1 MGLCSEQWL
10 LTHVEKCYWTEWGV
24 YLSQGVSK
32 VAKFDLILPPSF
44 NHVKHT
50 NMAVIRWLSRC
61 SISSMSQSVSSMDQA
76 TWIFWLLFPFGL
88 LILACLCASASS
100 DLQDRNQ
107 NCFSL
112 FPEETLQSLPREP
125 LGVRVYW
132 LCALKL
138 NTVFWW
144 CCPTHSV
151 SSVKLHLIHIWVLER
166 RGRAWAAEETNTT
179 NSSVY
184 YILKRQH
191 LNTACLYYLNT
202 HISFCPVLPC

>member
-1 MGLCSEQWL
+1 MGLYFEQWL
-10 LTHVEKCYWTEWGV
+10 LTHVEKCYWIERGV
-24 YLSQGVSK
+24 YLSQWVGK

-50 NMAVIRWLSRC
+50 NMAVICWLSRY

-100 DLQDRNQ
+100 DLQERNQ

-112 FPEETLQSLPREP
+112 FPEETLQSLPRREQ

-132 LCALKL
+132 LCAVKL
-138 NTVFWW
+138 NTVYWW

-151 SSVKLHLIHIWVLER
+151 SSVKHDLISHLSPHRKNGEEGQSAGGRRNQHQKQFSIILH
-166 RGRAWAAEETNTT
+166 T
-179 NSSVY
+179 
-184 YILKRQH
+184 
-191 LNTACLYYLNT
+191 
-202 HISFCPVLPC
+202 